1 MKHSSYFKKSMLL
14 ASLLSWVLVTLMPV
28 INANNSV
35 GVWATLCTVNG
46 LELVQIEEGKPQTH
60 EGKPCPFSHYS
71 SFHDLA
77 LLTLPVLGRV
87 SVSIQAHYS
96 FLAHHVRYQWQVP
109 RAPPVILS

>member
-1 MKHSSYFKKSMLL
+1 MKNSPLFKRSMLL

-28 INANNSV
+28 INANNGV

-71 SFHDLA
+71 SFHNLE
-77 LLTLPVLGRV
+77 LLTAPVLVRV
-87 SVSIQAHYS
+87 SFSIQEHYS
-96 FLAHHVRYQWQVP
+96 FLAHNVRYQWQVP
-109 RAPPVILS
+109 RAPPAALS